1 VHKHALDAAGR
12 KTIPK
17 IGAGST
23 SNDPPEKNG
32 YGPTPQIDADGQVR
46 GARVQPMIGRN
57 GKPAPGGFSAIT
69 GKPT

>member
-1 VHKHALDAAGR
+1 M
-12 KTIPK
+12 PK

-32 YGPTPQIDADGQVR
+32 YGAAPQVDADGHIV

-57 GKPAPGGFSAIT
+57 GKPAPGGFSATT
-69 GKPT
+69 GRPT